1 MKMSF
6 HERIVRFDKRIC
18 KLITNF
24 HIMQRNRSIAM
35 QKIHELTQ
43 KGREKVLSTIETQ
56 VEFNSKVI
64 LSYWCKPWD
73 KTKRREKKRRERG
86 STSKSGK
93 YICQIHNWWAIHN
106 MWTNALT
113 KRNEVYV
120 YKEDLS
126 VSLACCAER
135 RFPVMAQIFVRVL
148 YGSQSIAHCVTQS
161 DTHTHTP
168 VASILR
174 PYC

>member
-1 MKMSF
+1 MRELYGSIKEFANWLQISTLCNG
-6 HERIVRFDKRIC
+6 IVLLLCR
-18 KLITNF
+18 
-24 HIMQRNRSIAM
+24 
-35 QKIHELTQ
+35 KIHERTQ

-73 KTKRREKKRRERG
+73 KTNDERKSEEKEER
-86 STSKSGK
+86 TSKSGK

-113 KRNEVYV
+113 KRNEIYV

-126 VSLACCAER
+126 VSLACCAGR

-161 DTHTHTP
+161 DTRTHTP